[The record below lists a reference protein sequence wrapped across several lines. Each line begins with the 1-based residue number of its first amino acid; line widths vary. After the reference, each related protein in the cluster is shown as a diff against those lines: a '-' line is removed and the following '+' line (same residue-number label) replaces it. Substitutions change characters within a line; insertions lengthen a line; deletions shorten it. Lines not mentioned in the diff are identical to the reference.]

1 MISAQKVYAMLGN
14 ETLWGAAQRVHQI
27 LTEAG
32 IPYAICGG
40 VATCLHGYQRNT
52 TDVDIVV
59 AKGNAE
65 NIKKLFADQGIA
77 WQEPTSEFLTSDGI
91 AVQFLLS
98 SEKAGKGQSIL
109 IADPSDPRFV
119 EEIEGLSVLK
129 LSKLIEMKLASGA
142 GSMRRTHKDFADI
155 VELIVANK
163 LDKSFARYLHKTVR
177 ETYKQLVDAARSE

>member
-59 AKGNAE
+59 AKGYV
-65 NIKKLFADQGIA
+65 DT
-77 WQEPTSEFLTSDGI
+77 TSESLIVDGI
-91 AVQFLLS
+91 AVRFLLAA
-98 SEKAGKGQSIL
+98 ERAGKGQAVH
-109 IADPSDPRFV
+109 IADPADSRFV
-119 EEIEGLSVLK
+119 EQIEGFSVLK
-129 LSKLIEMKLASGA
+129 LAKLIEMKLASGT
-142 GSMRRTHKDFADI
+142 GSIRRTHKDFADI

-163 LDKSFARYLHKTVR
+163 LDKSFSRYLHKTVR
-177 ETYKQLVDAARSE
+177 ETFKQLVDAARSE